1 MLSFGN
7 IARVL
12 VLVAAGGATGAALAQ
27 GSEYAQ
33 GPGGSGYGPG
43 RAPGMM
49 GAYGGPGV
57 GHHHDMGPGMRGGYG
72 PGPGYGAQRFG
83 PGERMGDGRGAGR
96 MFGRMARVLG
106 LSEDQRAKARRI
118 MEDTRRKNWDVIGQI
133 RSERF
138 NLREMMRADRVD
150 PDAAVEQKRKID
162 DLRRQIM
169 RARLE
174 ARNQVLALLTP
185 EQREKARALRQLRRE
200 RRGNG

>member
-1 MLSFGN
+1 MGNVRN
-7 IARVL
+7 IARIL
-12 VLVAAGGATGAALAQ
+12 TLVAAGSTAGVALAQ
-27 GSEYAQ
+27 GPGYSQ
-33 GPGGSGYGPG
+33 GQGGPGDGPG
-43 RAPGMM
+43 PGMM
-49 GAYGGPGV
+49 GAYGGPGF
-57 GHHHDMGPGMRGGYG
+57 GRHHDMGPRMRGGHG

-83 PGERMGDGRGAGR
+83 PGERMGGGRGAGR
-96 MFGRMARVLG
+96 MLGRMARALG
-106 LSEDQRAKARRI
+106 LSEDQRAKVRRI

-138 NLREMMRADRVD
+138 NLREMMRADKVD

-169 RARLE
+169 RARLD

-185 EQREKARALRQLRRE
+185 EQREKARAFRQLRRE